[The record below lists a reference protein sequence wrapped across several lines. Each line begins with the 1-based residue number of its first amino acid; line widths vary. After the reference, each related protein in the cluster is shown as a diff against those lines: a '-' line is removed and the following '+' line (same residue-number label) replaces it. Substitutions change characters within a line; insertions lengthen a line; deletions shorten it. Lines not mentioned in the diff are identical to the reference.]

1 MKAKRS
7 SGAGHAR
14 ALKAFAGAGLIGA
27 GLMLAGCQ
35 TDGLSS
41 GGGALAFDRI
51 EGPPPQSFDRLVT
64 QLSSAADARK
74 VDVVSRQ
81 QDAPYRVKGYL
92 SAHQQGG
99 KTSVAYVWD
108 IYGRDRERVA
118 RVSGEET
125 VSAAKGADPWAACDD
140 ACLAKIAESTMAG
153 LSAALGGSAAPAA
166 SAIAAAA
173 PIAPERS
180 ASLGTEAPAAAAL
193 GYAAR

>member
-1 MKAKRS
+1 MKAMRS
-7 SGAGHAR
+7 GEAGYAR
-14 ALKAFAGAGLIGA
+14 ALKAFATIGVIGA

-35 TDGLSS
+35 TDGLSG

-64 QLSSAADARK
+64 QLSSAADARR
-74 VDVVSRQ
+74 VEVVSRQ

-92 SAHQQGG
+92 SAHQEGG
-99 KTSVAYVWD
+99 RTSVAYVWD

-125 VSAAKGADPWAACDD
+125 VSAAKGSDPWAACTD

-153 LSAALGGSAAPAA
+153 LSEALGGPAAPAA
-166 SAIAAAA
+166 AAIAAAA
-173 PIAPERS
+173 PVAPERS
-180 ASLGTEAPAAAAL
+180 ASLGLQGERGAAL
-193 GYAAR
+193 GYAAH